1 MRRYVHVFHMTGRV
15 SEEGAEAFNGVQKH
29 TKSLLGCMPS
39 NSRRINK
46 IAERSQGNLKGD
58 VMRRRIQIRDTT
70 TKKKRGTYKARR
82 TNEDHRTIVSIT
94 EQVRVVDG
102 EEYTVL
108 QSGSL
113 LLKKWS
119 DIFEW
124 FCGGKAPRDWMNRFQ
139 ITAPGGFSAIDRL
152 NEENTRVL

>member
-1 MRRYVHVFHMTGRV
+1 M
-15 SEEGAEAFNGVQKH
+15 
-29 TKSLLGCMPS
+29 
-39 NSRRINK
+39 
-46 IAERSQGNLKGD
+46 
-58 VMRRRIQIRDTT
+58 
-70 TKKKRGTYKARR
+70 
-82 TNEDHRTIVSIT
+82 
-94 EQVRVVDG
+94 VDG

-124 FCGGKAPRDWMNRFQ
+124 FRGGRAPQDWMDRFQ

-152 NEENTRVL
+152 YEENTRVL